1 MSQPIIGLSLDREPA
16 GGYSKTH
23 PWYAL
28 RENYCDAEVAHE
40 LCVPPCFDLQWH
52 LVSTAHILSLVGIRP
67 VSPKS
72 VSKPALVAIV
82 RRVLGVK

>member
-28 RENYCDAEVAHE
+28 RENYCDAEVAHG
-40 LCVPPCFDLQWH
+40 LCV
-52 LVSTAHILSLVGIRP
+52 A
-67 VSPKS
+67 
-72 VSKPALVAIV
+72 ALF
-82 RRVLGVK
+82 